1 MGKLSVVAT
10 PIGNLEDITF
20 RALRVLKEADLILC
34 EDTRHA
40 SKLLNHYDIKATKLS
55 YHQHNERTRSE
66 KVLSLLKEG
75 KNVALISDAGTPGI
89 SDPGQILVHVVLEA
103 GIPVETIPGPCAIT
117 AAISVCGFSSDP
129 FVFDGFLPPK
139 QKARRECLSEL
150 VNESRTL
157 VFYEAPHRLIKAL
170 TDLKEIFGDRQ
181 GLVARELTK
190 LHEEL
195 RRGTLD
201 ELLTDFSKRPS
212 IKGEI
217 VLIVEGASEKQ
228 RIKALG
234 SKQSPKEEAL
244 KLISEL
250 GLSKREAAKQ
260 VAHTY
265 QLSSRKLYQDLI
277 EP

>member
-40 SKLLNHYDIKATKLS
+40 SKLS

-89 SDPGQILVHVVLEA
+89 SDPGQILVQVVLEA

-157 VFYEAPHRLIKAL
+157 VFYEAPHRLIKTL

-228 RIKALG
+228 RIKTLG

-244 KLISEL
+244 KLILEL

-265 QLSSRKLYQDLI
+265 HLSSRKLYQDLI